1 MTYTYNDIVTAKDI
15 LTGKVKKEDII
26 GKKGWLLDCI
36 PQDMSLNVI
45 ERIGLHACL
54 DGIDLD
60 SGYPFGNCDSPYT
73 YFLPEKEAEYVPF
86 DLSDPKD
93 RDFLRERWVK
103 AKETEAEGQ
112 IVGFRKISTGKWTAD
127 IGWSSNATSE
137 ALFEV
142 FAFLDGSVI
151 GKPANGHQMKQ
162 LAILQGVSSKILVDS
177 GQESK

>member
-1 MTYTYNDIVTAKDI
+1 MKYTYDDIVTAKDI
-15 LTGKVKKEDII
+15 LIGKVKKEDII

-45 ERIGLHACL
+45 ERIGLHTCL

-93 RDFLRERWVK
+93 RDFLRGKWVK
-103 AKETEAEGQ
+103 TKQTESESLISSFKYTDGGGWQAHMPN
-112 IVGFRKISTGKWTAD
+112 VGFRTGRNLLEELT
-127 IGWSSNATSE
+127 
-137 ALFEV
+137 
-142 FAFLDGSVI
+142 FLDGSVI
-151 GKPANGHQMKQ
+151 GKPANGQQMK
-162 LAILQGVSSKILVDS
+162 
-177 GQESK
+177 